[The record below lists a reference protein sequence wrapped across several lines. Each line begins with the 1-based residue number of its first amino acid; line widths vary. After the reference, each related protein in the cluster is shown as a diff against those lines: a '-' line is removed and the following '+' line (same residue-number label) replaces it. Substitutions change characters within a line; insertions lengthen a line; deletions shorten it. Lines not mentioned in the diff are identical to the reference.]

1 MSAVRWICACALLVL
16 SSSLFAST
24 VEGITVSHFEPL
36 QRMSLYRGDAVA
48 QQKLAVGGPVSLR
61 FDAMGRSFDL
71 ELEPNGGLLQTAA
84 RSSIPADVGVYR
96 GQVAGVPGSWTRIVI
111 ANGEPR
117 GLIWDGNE
125 MLAVEAPGDSVVAAA
140 GPVIYRLADVTVEA
154 GQMSCGSTSFASNGS
169 AVYKSIVRELSARV
183 GPGAVD
189 EIKLGAIGDFEFTN
203 GQGSNAAAAIA
214 TRLNNVDGIYSQ
226 QLAIQITTEAVE
238 TFSNSSDP
246 FTDETNSSLL
256 LDEVS
261 AYRVITPLQNQ
272 QGLTHL
278 FTGKDLDG
286 TTAGIAFVGALCS
299 TRFGAGLAEATRGS
313 TLDSLIS
320 AHEIGHNFGADH
332 DGDPAESCPNEPPTF
347 IMAASVGPSNNTFSP
362 CSIGVMQAEA
372 AAASCVTPLPVV
384 DMSVG
389 SSGQPGSVLL
399 GNAANITFDLN
410 NNGTMAATG
419 VAANVALPNN
429 VTFLAASASQGLCT
443 NNGSNVD
450 CTLGTIAG
458 SGTGTVT
465 VTTTTDAVGPAVFT
479 ATVSSDNDQNVSNN
493 QATLQ
498 VSVDAAVDLVANV
511 AAQAQVAINQSVNV
525 VSTLENE
532 SPVAA
537 TGVTVSVTLDAGIT
551 ANTASWSAGTC
562 AVSAQ
567 QVDCSAATLSGQ
579 SMSNLTIG
587 ITGVTAGTRG
597 YTITMAANEAEA
609 APANNT
615 VSGSVNVTSGSGGG
629 GGGGGGGDDDDG
641 GGAAG
646 LLFLG
651 LLAGVFA
658 RRRCR
663 LAVLR

>member
-1 MSAVRWICACALLVL
+1 MIAVRWICACALLAL

-24 VEGITVSHFEPL
+24 VEGVTVSHFEPL
-36 QRMSLYRGDAVA
+36 QRMSLYRGEDVV
-48 QQKLAVGGPVSLR
+48 QQKLSVTAPVSLR
-61 FDAMGRSFDL
+61 FDAMGRAFDL
-71 ELEPNGGLLQTAA
+71 ELEPNGRLLQSAA

-96 GQVAGVPGSWTRIVI
+96 GRIAGNPDSWTRIVI

-125 MLAVEAPGDSVVAAA
+125 MLAVEAPGDSVIAAA
-140 GPVIYRLADVTVEA
+140 GPVIYRLADVTIEA
-154 GQMSCGSTSFASNGS
+154 GLLSCGSTSFASNGS
-169 AVYKSIVRELSARV
+169 AAYKTIVRELSAIAQK

-203 GQGSNAAAAIA
+203 GQGANAAAAIA

-226 QLAIQITTEAVE
+226 QLAIQITTEVVE
-238 TFSNSSDP
+238 TFSNSADP
-246 FTDETNSSLL
+246 FTDETDSGLL

-261 AYRVITPLQNQ
+261 AYRVITPAQNQ

-278 FTGKDLDG
+278 FTGKNLDG
-286 TTAGIAFVGALCS
+286 TTAGVAFVGALCS
-299 TRFGAGLAEATRGS
+299 TRFGAGLAEATRGA

-347 IMAASVGPSNNTFSP
+347 IMAASVGVNNNTFSP

-384 DMSVG
+384 DMSV
-389 SSGQPGSVLL
+389 STNGQPGTVLL
-399 GNAANITFDLN
+399 GNAANVTFDLN
-410 NNGTMAATG
+410 NNGTMQATG
-419 VAANVALPNN
+419 VAASVSLPNN
-429 VTFLAASASQGLCT
+429 VTFLAASASQGTCS
-443 NNGSNVD
+443 NNGSSVN
-450 CTLGTIAG
+450 CSLGTIAG
-458 SGTGTVT
+458 SGSGTVT
-465 VTTTTDAVGPAVFT
+465 VTTTTDAVGPAVFN

-511 AAQAQVAINQSVNV
+511 SAQSQVAINQAINI

-532 SPVAA
+532 SPVPA
-537 TGVTVSVTLDAGIT
+537 TGVTVSVTLDAGIS

-562 AVSAQ
+562 TVSAQ
-567 QVDCSAATLSGQ
+567 QVDCSASTLSGQ
-579 SMSNLTIG
+579 SQSNLTIG

-609 APANNT
+609 VPANNT

-641 GGAAG
+641 GGAFG

-651 LLAGVFA
+651 LLAGAAA
-658 RRRCR
+658 RRRYR
-663 LAVLR
+663 